1 MRTDATGTILLE
13 NSYHNSYHYYISI
26 LGGNGSYSHN
36 TIAKLVAAG
45 NYQEFTIRIISGIKH
60 QAFHHTG
67 NDSVITNQSIN
78 DLSLFIATIF
88 THYTNKPETSIH
100 NYKKILEHFNIDK
113 WSINST
119 STVNNLS
126 ILSNLQSKSYE
137 YAIAN
142 FIAYID
148 SLFTLSQTIINRLK
162 SDLIALINQLD
173 PNLTKI
179 DSQLINS
186 SVQNNN
192 IYT

>member
-1 MRTDATGTILLE
+1 MTTDITGTTLLT
-13 NSYHNSYHYYISI
+13 NSFDISYDYYISL

-36 TIAKLVAAG
+36 TIAKLVASG

-60 QAFHHTG
+60 QALSHIRS
-67 NDSVITNQSIN
+67 DSVITNQAIN
-78 DLSLFIATIF
+78 DISLFIATIF
-88 THYTNKPETSIH
+88 THYTNKPKTSIQ
-100 NYKKILEHFNIDK
+100 NYKKVLEHFNIPS
-113 WSINST
+113 WGINST
-119 STVNNLS
+119 STLNNLS
-126 ILSNLQSKSYE
+126 ILSNLQSKNYE

-162 SDLIALINQLD
+162 SDLIALIHQLD

-186 SVQNNN
+186 SIQNNN
-192 IYT
+192 VYT